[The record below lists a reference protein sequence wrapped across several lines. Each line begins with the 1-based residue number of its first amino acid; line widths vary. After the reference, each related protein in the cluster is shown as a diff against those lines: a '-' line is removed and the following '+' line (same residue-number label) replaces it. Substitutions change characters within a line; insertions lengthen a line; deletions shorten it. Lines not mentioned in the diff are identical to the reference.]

1 MKDRSHSDNKVPRR
15 ILSLVGLGIVILT
28 AAFLYLQDPRPI
40 VVVAVG
46 LALAHVAAAVTVI
59 YLGSSFLA
67 RIFRRIHGFPVDQPT
82 DKHQD
87 QVQQL
92 EEEK

>member
-46 LALAHVAAAVTVI
+46 LALAHVAAAVIVI

-67 RIFRRIHGFPVDQPT
+67 RLFRRIHGLQVDQT
-82 DKHQD
+82 TVKHPDHVRRPEQ
-87 QVQQL
+87 
-92 EEEK
+92 EN